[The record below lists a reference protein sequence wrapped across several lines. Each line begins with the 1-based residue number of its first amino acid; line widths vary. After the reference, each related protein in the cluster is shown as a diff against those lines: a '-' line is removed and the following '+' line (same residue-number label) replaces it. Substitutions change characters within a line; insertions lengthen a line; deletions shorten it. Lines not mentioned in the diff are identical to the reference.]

1 MIFLNTYIPYMGLG
15 YWKSMKAEEEDGE
28 EGDVVDDGDQV
39 AGRWCKSSEAA
50 AVWGLPSSPLLPP
63 ISLPS
68 VTIQPF
74 HITPVHPN
82 HIYEAIITLNYME

>member
-50 AVWGLPSSPLLPP
+50 AVWGLPSSPQPP
-63 ISLPS
+63 SSLPS
-68 VTIQPF
+68 PSPQLQSNPST
-74 HITPVHPN
+74 
-82 HIYEAIITLNYME
+82 